1 MHFYNTHVLSD
12 SCRFCLRVQ
21 RAFSFLLDVLL
32 LDKAVLPGKTSKC
45 FLEAHWGK
53 KKIFQSDFFWPKQ
66 EIMNMDFLIKKSSSV
81 EKITLLME
89 NDMEGREKKKKK
101 RRFMIRF

>member
-45 FLEAHWGK
+45 FLEAHWEKK
-53 KKIFQSDFFWPKQ
+53 KKIFQSDFFLAKTRNNEYGFPY
-66 EIMNMDFLIKKSSSV
+66 
-81 EKITLLME
+81 
-89 NDMEGREKKKKK
+89 KKK
-101 RRFMIRF
+101 